1 MWDRSS
7 PNGSV
12 PFDGAHHNSIFPA
25 FPNLSRIFPQ
35 SFPPVSLQLCRA
47 ALVCLQ
53 QQCHKEQPLNK
64 YRRIEVNAFR
74 RKVTIVS
81 GEWPASSLSD
91 PPQPD
96 QPVPFDE
103 TNTYD
108 LVEPASPEGQQILV
122 EAVRSLERR
131 LSPEALET
139 IRSGRPAIIPS
150 VERRNGFQLWF
161 HSLSQFFGPG
171 TLRFARKE
179 K

>member
-1 MWDRSS
+1 
-7 PNGSV
+7 V

-35 SFPPVSLQLCRA
+35 SFPSVSLQLCWA

-81 GEWPASSLSD
+81 GEWPTSSFAN

-96 QPVPFDE
+96 ESVSLDD
-103 TNTYD
+103 TNAYD

-139 IRSGRPAIIPS
+139 IRSGRAAIIPC
-150 VERRNGFQLWF
+150 VDRRNSFQLWLQ
-161 HSLSQFFGPG
+161 SLSQFFGPR